1 MPKSFINISEKDKIF
16 YKKMKF
22 YTLLIFL
29 LTNFIS
35 GQTLS
40 SSLNKNDVDLG
51 EHIILNIHIR
61 NLQGKNV
68 ISAQKNG
75 LLPFYFEE
83 TKDEIYQNNK
93 EYRRTIEFSILD
105 EGKFILPSL
114 EFKIGDSIHKSIP
127 YEIKVTNPN
136 KKNEEISDIMPNQEI
151 ELGIM
156 DYLSLYQNQ
165 IFIFLII
172 LGSILMFIFIKKRS
186 VKKKISPNISPNKFP
201 HDLAQL
207 KTKKLIE
214 NGEYRLF
221 YIKLLEIIRDFL
233 QNTYQIPADIL
244 LTDDLIDF
252 IKKSHILSKEN
263 SNTLEEILTRGDLV
277 KFAKNIPSSKMM
289 QTDLENVENFII
301 KNL

>member
-1 MPKSFINISEKDKIF
+1 
-16 YKKMKF
+16 MKF
-22 YTLLIFL
+22 YTILIFL
-29 LTNFIS
+29 LTSFIS

-40 SSLNKNDVDLG
+40 SSLNKNNVDLG
-51 EHIILNIHIR
+51 EHIILSIHIR

-83 TKDEIYQNNK
+83 TKDEIYQSNK

-165 IFIFLII
+165 IFIFLVI
-172 LGSILMFIFIKKRS
+172 LGSILMFIFIKKCS
-186 VKKKISPNISPNKFP
+186 AKKEFSPTISPNKFLY
-201 HDLAQL
+201 DLAQL

-214 NGEYRLF
+214 SGEHRLF

-233 QNTYQIPADIL
+233 QSKYQIPADIL

-263 SNTLEEILTRGDLV
+263 TKILEELLTRGDLV
-277 KFAKNIPSSKMM
+277 KFAKSIPSSEMM
-289 QTDLENVENFII
+289 QADLENVENFII

>member
-1 MPKSFINISEKDKIF
+1 M
-16 YKKMKF
+16 
-22 YTLLIFL
+22 
-29 LTNFIS
+29 
-35 GQTLS
+35 
-40 SSLNKNDVDLG
+40 
-51 EHIILNIHIR
+51 
-61 NLQGKNV
+61 
-68 ISAQKNG
+68 
-75 LLPFYFEE
+75 
-83 TKDEIYQNNK
+83 
-93 EYRRTIEFSILD
+93 
-105 EGKFILPSL
+105 
-114 EFKIGDSIHKSIP
+114 
-127 YEIKVTNPN
+127 
-136 KKNEEISDIMPNQEI
+136 
-151 ELGIM
+151 
-156 DYLSLYQNQ
+156 
-165 IFIFLII
+165 
-172 LGSILMFIFIKKRS
+172 
-186 VKKKISPNISPNKFP
+186 
-201 HDLAQL
+201 AQL

>member
-136 KKNEEISDIMPNQEI
+136 KKNEEISDIMPNQES

>member
-289 QTDLENVENFII
+289 QTDLENVENFIM

>member
-1 MPKSFINISEKDKIF
+1 
-16 YKKMKF
+16 MKF
-22 YTLLIFL
+22 YTILIFL

-40 SSLNKNDVDLG
+40 SSLNKNNVDLG

-136 KKNEEISDIMPNQEI
+136 KKNEKISDIMPNQEI

-156 DYLSLYQNQ
+156 DYLNLYQIH

-172 LGSILMFIFIKKRS
+172 LGSILIFIFIKKHS
-186 VKKKISPNISPNKFP
+186 VKKEISPTISPDKFL

-233 QNTYQIPADIL
+233 QSKYQIPADIL

-263 SNTLEEILTRGDLV
+263 TKILEELFIRGDLV
-277 KFAKNIPSSKMM
+277 KFAKSIPSSEMM
-289 QTDLENVENFII
+289 QADLENVENFIM

>member
-40 SSLNKNDVDLG
+40 SSLNKNNVDLG
-51 EHIILNIHIR
+51 EHIILSIHIR
-61 NLQGKNV
+61 NLQGK
-68 ISAQKNG
+68 
-75 LLPFYFEE
+75 
-83 TKDEIYQNNK
+83 
-93 EYRRTIEFSILD
+93 IEFSILE
-105 EGKFILPSL
+105 EGEFALPSL
-114 EFKIGDSIHKSIP
+114 EFKVGDSIHKSIP

-151 ELGIM
+151 KLGII

-186 VKKKISPNISPNKFP
+186 VKKKISPTISPNKFL

-207 KTKKLIE
+207 KTQKLIE
-214 NGEYRLF
+214 SGENRLF

-233 QNTYQIPADIL
+233 QSKYQIPADIL

-252 IKKSHILSKEN
+252 MKKSHILSEEN

-289 QTDLENVENFII
+289 QTDLENVENFIM

>member
-22 YTLLIFL
+22 YTILIFL

-40 SSLNKNDVDLG
+40 SSLNKNNVDLG

-186 VKKKISPNISPNKFP
+186 VKKKISPNISPNKFL

-207 KTKKLIE
+207 KPKKLIE
-214 NGEYRLF
+214 SGEHRLF

-233 QNTYQIPADIL
+233 QSKYQIPADIL

-263 SNTLEEILTRGDLV
+263 TKILEELFIRGDLV
-277 KFAKNIPSSKMM
+277 KFAKSIPSSEMM
-289 QTDLENVENFII
+289 QVDLENVENFIM

>member
-40 SSLNKNDVDLG
+40 SSLNKNNVDLG

-75 LLPFYFEE
+75 LLPFYFEK

>member
-40 SSLNKNDVDLG
+40 SSLNKNNVDLG

-68 ISAQKNG
+68 ISAQKNR

>member
-1 MPKSFINISEKDKIF
+1 M
-16 YKKMKF
+16 
-22 YTLLIFL
+22 
-29 LTNFIS
+29 
-35 GQTLS
+35 
-40 SSLNKNDVDLG
+40 
-51 EHIILNIHIR
+51 NIHIR
-61 NLQGKNV
+61 TLQGKNI
-68 ISAQKNG
+68 ISAQKNE

-93 EYRRTIEFSILD
+93 EYRRTIEFNILD

-151 ELGIM
+151 KLGIM

-186 VKKKISPNISPNKFP
+186 AKKKISPTISPNKFL

-214 NGEYRLF
+214 SGEHRLF

-233 QNTYQIPADIL
+233 QSKYQIPADIL

-263 SNTLEEILTRGDLV
+263 TKILEELLTRGDLV
-277 KFAKNIPSSKMM
+277 KFAKSIPSSEMI
-289 QTDLENVENFII
+289 QADLENVENFII

>member
-40 SSLNKNDVDLG
+40 SSLNKNNVDLG

-151 ELGIM
+151 ELGI
-156 DYLSLYQNQ
+156 SLYQNQ

-172 LGSILMFIFIKKRS
+172 LGSILMFIFIKKHS
-186 VKKKISPNISPNKFP
+186 AKKKISPTISLNKFL

-214 NGEYRLF
+214 SGEHRLF

-233 QNTYQIPADIL
+233 QSKYQIPADIL

-263 SNTLEEILTRGDLV
+263 IKILEELFTHGDLV
-277 KFAKNIPSSKMM
+277 KFAKSIPSSEMM
-289 QTDLENVENFII
+289 QADLENVENFIM

>member
-233 QNTYQIPADIL
+233 QSKYQIPADIL

-252 IKKSHILSKEN
+252 MKKSHILSEEN

>member
-40 SSLNKNDVDLG
+40 SSLNKNNVDLG
-51 EHIILNIHIR
+51 EHIILSIHIR

-83 TKDEIYQNNK
+83 TKDEIYQNNE
-93 EYRRTIEFSILD
+93 EYRRTIEFSILE
-105 EGKFILPSL
+105 EGEFALPSL
-114 EFKIGDSIHKSIP
+114 EFKVGDSIHKSIP

-151 ELGIM
+151 KLGII

-186 VKKKISPNISPNKFP
+186 VKKKISPTISPNKFL

-207 KTKKLIE
+207 KTQKLIE
-214 NGEYRLF
+214 SGENRLF

-233 QNTYQIPADIL
+233 QSKYQIPADIL

-252 IKKSHILSKEN
+252 MKKSHILSEEN

-289 QTDLENVENFII
+289 QTDLENVENFIM